1 MGQLSVYSQ
10 TGVINLQ
17 EVVAEI
23 NFDKQS
29 RQWET
34 FVGDVFEPS
43 VAKSMVKG
51 KLTSEKLCDVSIS
64 EFLEKSKRDYGTNIF
79 KIKRVGY
86 QIEKPVIQKI
96 SGNHIIKKG
105 RHKINAYSIKVGNH
119 YLNTKVYLGRT
130 EANRV
135 AKQTFINLREKTRV
149 TILQQY
155 SDGSESPVA
164 YVYGEPDG
172 TRKTMTK
179 PLKSKAAFEIWE
191 YVVAAEIFDD

>member
-17 EVVAEI
+17 EIVAEI

-43 VAKSMVKG
+43 VAQSMVKG
-51 KLTSEKLCDVSIS
+51 KLTSEKLCDISIS

-79 KIKRVGY
+79 KIKQVGY

-179 PLKSKAAFEIWE
+179 PLKSKASFEIWE

>member
-17 EVVAEI
+17 EIVAEI

-43 VAKSMVKG
+43 VSKSMVKG

-79 KIKRVGY
+79 KIKQVGY